1 MTGDSERVLGAVR
14 PHGYKRKLWGEPNLG
29 RVFQEPLRWGVGVQ
43 ELMTFGNSQNFPG
56 PQFPAPLN
64 TRTNDYSLL
73 QGGYEAKGGGRAL
86 CCFLGMARTPAPRSH
101 SFQEEKAEQGRAALG
116 STRAETRSPLQLLK
130 K

>member
-1 MTGDSERVLGAVR
+1 MQRLNEACCFHLHCQLVQLPIPSEPVS
-14 PHGYKRKLWGEPNLG
+14 
-29 RVFQEPLRWGVGVQ
+29 
-43 ELMTFGNSQNFPG
+43 SQNFPG

-64 TRTNDYSLL
+64 TRTNDYSLW